1 MCLSLQRESYV
12 RNFMSNQ
19 KKMNTMKKSYLLP
32 VGFKKVG
39 LWMALPFFVLC
50 VLCLCGV
57 MDNVNLSFLSIKMPA
72 LVDYSGWF
80 TMNETNLVDEIAMF
94 GLLISLVFIGLS
106 RERDED
112 EMTAHIRMQSFVWS
126 AWATSAVIALGIF
139 FVYDLEFVTFMF
151 VAMYL
156 YLMLYAVKFNLAM
169 YRERKEQ
176 Q

>member
-1 MCLSLQRESYV
+1 
-12 RNFMSNQ
+12 
-19 KKMNTMKKSYLLP
+19 MKKSYLLP
-32 VGFKKVG
+32 VGFKKIG
-39 LWMALPFFVLC
+39 LLPFFVLS

-57 MDNVNLSFLSIKMPA
+57 MDDMNLSFLSVKMPA
-72 LVDYSGWF
+72 LIDYSGWF
-80 TMNETNLVDEIAMF
+80 TMNETNLIDEIAML
-94 GLLISLVFIGLS
+94 GLLVSLVFIGLS

-126 AWATSAVIALGIF
+126 AWATSAVVALGIF

-169 YRERKEQ
+169 CRERKEQ

>member
-1 MCLSLQRESYV
+1 
-12 RNFMSNQ
+12 
-19 KKMNTMKKSYLLP
+19 MKKSYLLP
-32 VGFKKVG
+32 VGFKKAG
-39 LWMALPFFVLC
+39 LWMVMPFFVLS
-50 VLCLCGV
+50 VLLCGV
-57 MDNVNLSFLSIKMPA
+57 MDHMNLSFLSVKMPA

-80 TMNETNLVDEIAMF
+80 TTNETNLIDEIAML
-94 GLLISLVFIGLS
+94 GLLVSLVFIGLS

-126 AWATSAVIALGIF
+126 AWATSAAIALGIF

-156 YLMLYAVKFNLAM
+156 YLALYAIKFNLAM

-176 Q
+176 K

>member
-1 MCLSLQRESYV
+1 
-12 RNFMSNQ
+12 
-19 KKMNTMKKSYLLP
+19 MKKSYLLP
-32 VGFKKVG
+32 VGFKKAG
-39 LWMALPFFVLC
+39 LWMVVPFLVLC

-57 MDNVNLSFLSIKMPA
+57 MDELNLSILSVKIPA

-80 TMNETNLVDEIAMF
+80 TTNETNLIDEIAML
-94 GLLISLVFIGLS
+94 GLLVSLVFIGLS

-126 AWATSAVIALGIF
+126 AWATSAVVALGIF

-169 YRERKEQ
+169 CRERKEQ

>member
-1 MCLSLQRESYV
+1 
-12 RNFMSNQ
+12 
-19 KKMNTMKKSYLLP
+19 MKKSYLLP
-32 VGFKKVG
+32 VGFKKIG
-39 LWMALPFFVLC
+39 LCMVLPFFVLC

-57 MDNVNLSFLSIKMPA
+57 TDELNLSILSVKMPA
-72 LVDYSGWF
+72 LIDYSGWF
-80 TMNETNLVDEIAMF
+80 MMNKTNLIDEIAML
-94 GLLISLVFIGLS
+94 GLLVSLVFIGLS

-126 AWATSAVIALGIF
+126 AWATSAVVALGIF

-169 YRERKEQ
+169 FRERKEQ

>member
-1 MCLSLQRESYV
+1 
-12 RNFMSNQ
+12 
-19 KKMNTMKKSYLLP
+19 MKKSYLLP
-32 VGFKKVG
+32 VGFKKAG
-39 LWMALPFFVLC
+39 LWMVMPFFVLS
-50 VLCLCGV
+50 VLCLYGV
-57 MDNVNLSFLSIKMPA
+57 MDHMNLSFLSVKMPA

-80 TMNETNLVDEIAMF
+80 TTNETNLIDEIAML
-94 GLLISLVFIGLS
+94 GLLVSLVFIGLS

-126 AWATSAVIALGIF
+126 AWATSAAIALGIF

-156 YLMLYAVKFNLAM
+156 YLALYAIKFNLAM

-176 Q
+176 K

>member
-1 MCLSLQRESYV
+1 
-12 RNFMSNQ
+12 
-19 KKMNTMKKSYLLP
+19 MKKSYLLP

-39 LWMALPFFVLC
+39 LWMVLPFFVLS

-57 MDNVNLSFLSIKMPA
+57 MDDVNLSATMPA
-72 LVDYSGWF
+72 LIDYSGWF
-80 TMNETNLVDEIAMF
+80 TMNKTNLIDEIAML
-94 GLLISLVFIGLS
+94 GLLVSLVFIGLS

-126 AWATSAVIALGIF
+126 AWATSAVVALGIF

-169 YRERKEQ
+169 CRERKEQ

>member
-1 MCLSLQRESYV
+1 
-12 RNFMSNQ
+12 
-19 KKMNTMKKSYLLP
+19 MKKSFLLP

-39 LWMALPFFVLC
+39 LWMVAPFLVLC
-50 VLCLCGV
+50 VLCLCGT
-57 MDNVNLSFLSIKMPA
+57 MDNVVISATMPA
-72 LVDYSGWF
+72 LADYSGWF
-80 TMNETNLVDEIAMF
+80 TMNETDLIDEIAMF
-94 GLLISLVFIGLS
+94 GLLVSLVFIGLS

-126 AWATSAVIALGIF
+126 AWATSAVVAFGIF

-156 YLMLYAVKFNLAM
+156 YLALYAIKFNLAM

-176 Q
+176 R

>member
-1 MCLSLQRESYV
+1 
-12 RNFMSNQ
+12 
-19 KKMNTMKKSYLLP
+19 MKKSYLLP
-32 VGFKKVG
+32 VGFKKTG
-39 LWMALPFFVLC
+39 LWMVVPFLVLC

-57 MDNVNLSFLSIKMPA
+57 MDDMNLSFLSVKMPA

-80 TMNETNLVDEIAMF
+80 TTNETNLIDEIAMF
-94 GLLISLVFIGLS
+94 GLLVSLVFIGLS

-126 AWATSAVIALGIF
+126 AWATSAAIALGIF

-156 YLMLYAVKFNLAM
+156 YLALYAIKFNLAM

-176 Q
+176 K

>member
-1 MCLSLQRESYV
+1 
-12 RNFMSNQ
+12 
-19 KKMNTMKKSYLLP
+19 MKKSYLLP

-39 LWMALPFFVLC
+39 LWMVAPFLVLC
-50 VLCLCGV
+50 VLCLCGT
-57 MDNVNLSFLSIKMPA
+57 MDNVVISATMPA

-80 TMNETNLVDEIAMF
+80 TTNETNLIDEIAMF
-94 GLLISLVFIGLS
+94 GLLVSLVFIGLS

-126 AWATSAVIALGIF
+126 AWATSVVIALGIF
-139 FVYDLEFVTFMF
+139 FVYDIEYVTFMF
-151 VAMYL
+151 VSMYL

-176 Q
+176 R

>member
-1 MCLSLQRESYV
+1 
-12 RNFMSNQ
+12 
-19 KKMNTMKKSYLLP
+19 
-32 VGFKKVG
+32 
-39 LWMALPFFVLC
+39 
-50 VLCLCGV
+50 
-57 MDNVNLSFLSIKMPA
+57 
-72 LVDYSGWF
+72 
-80 TMNETNLVDEIAMF
+80 MNETDLIDEIAMF
-94 GLLISLVFIGLS
+94 GLLVSLVFIGLS